1 LGTPGLV
8 VEVVDTDRGARQE
21 FRFGRTPVRVGR
33 SPLNDLPLDRNFVSN
48 CHGIIHFDARQCEFV
63 DLGSTNGTLL
73 DGRQISKNQPVAISQ
88 HSVLSIGALEL
99 RFRQAEGSSPDT
111 HASYAFRP
119 NELGQE
125 LAGKVSLGA
134 ASRGRP
140 SPGPAA
146 GAPIAARRAP
156 LPIAERLVPI
166 AERLAPLH
174 AQYRNAWAALLAELT
189 AVGDGGAREQT
200 AGELLARF
208 PELAQ
213 EADFRRWAGTDR
225 AASARPSAPPTAP
238 SAPPAAAGQLIEYF
252 AKAFLEL
259 SRGRRQFAK
268 DLSLSTGERSR
279 LSDIDDARALVAYLL
294 DPAAQAERLDEL
306 SRACADI
313 MLHQVAL
320 LNGVAAGAREL
331 LEELSPVAIQ
341 LRHGGLLHVLL
352 RPFGYDRRW
361 SGFRQRFED
370 LKEETALTS
379 RLLGRAFARAYA
391 ASMGLGSGQINRPF
405 AESTDRS

>member
-48 CHGIIHFDARQCEFV
+48 CHGIVHFDARQCEFV

-125 LAGKVSLGA
+125 QAGKLDAGA

-140 SPGPAA
+140 SPAP
-146 GAPIAARRAP
+146 GA
-156 LPIAERLVPI
+156 PI
-166 AERLAPLH
+166 AERLAPLY

-189 AVGDGGAREQT
+189 AAGDGGAREQT

-225 AASARPSAPPTAP
+225 AAPARPSAPPTAA
-238 SAPPAAAGQLIEYF
+238 SAAPAAAGQLIEYF

-279 LSDIDDARALVAYLL
+279 LADIDDAPALVAYLL

-331 LEELSPVAIQ
+331 LSELSPAAIQ
-341 LRHGGLLHVLL
+341 LRHGGFGHVLL
-352 RPFGYDRRW
+352 RVFGHDRRW